1 MHSKQQFP
9 GLVFRMI
16 ACAATAAQALAI
28 VLALAVLS
36 MQSAQAQMFKVI
48 HNFTGGGDGGRPDTG
63 LTMDA
68 AGNLYGTTSEG
79 GNLGGNCSNTGCGTV
94 FKLKHSGSSW
104 VLTPL
109 YSFAG
114 GNDGDSPAG
123 RVIIAKDGTVYG
135 TTFFGGGGSGTVF
148 HLTPSPTAPK
158 TALARWNETVIYRF
172 SGGSDGMYPEGDLT
186 FGQSGNI
193 YGTTQY
199 GGNAGWGVIYELVPS
214 GGSWTETVLYSPQI
228 YDDGAYPTGGVVF
241 DSSGNLYAVFT
252 SGGPFWDDKYGLC
265 FPSGCGTVYELDPSG
280 SGGIIAPFTG
290 GEGRNP
296 EGGLIIDSS
305 NNLYGT
311 TSGGGPGGAG
321 TVFELAATTFNLNL
335 LYTFSENGI
344 GPQDKL
350 VMDAIGDLYGTTSSE
365 GVYGHGSVFKLTPSS
380 GGWTYT
386 SLHDF
391 TGGSDGD
398 FPNGNLVFDVNGN
411 LYGTT
416 YWGGTGAWG
425 VVFEITP

>member
-1 MHSKQQFP
+1 
-9 GLVFRMI
+9 
-16 ACAATAAQALAI
+16 
-28 VLALAVLS
+28 
-36 MQSAQAQMFKVI
+36 
-48 HNFTGGGDGGRPDTG
+48 
-63 LTMDA
+63 
-68 AGNLYGTTSEG
+68 
-79 GNLGGNCSNTGCGTV
+79 
-94 FKLKHSGSSW
+94 
-104 VLTPL
+104 
-109 YSFAG
+109 
-114 GNDGDSPAG
+114 
-123 RVIIAKDGTVYG
+123 
-135 TTFFGGGGSGTVF
+135 
-148 HLTPSPTAPK
+148 
-158 TALARWNETVIYRF
+158 
-172 SGGSDGMYPEGDLT
+172 MYPEGDLT
-186 FGQSGNI
+186 FGRSGNI

-214 GGSWTETVLYSPQI
+214 GGSSTRPSFIRPKFMMTELTPPV
-228 YDDGAYPTGGVVF
+228 A
-241 DSSGNLYAVFT
+241 SSSIARAIFT
-252 SGGPFWDDKYGLC
+252 QCLLQVG
-265 FPSGCGTVYELDPSG
+265 PSGTISTDSVSLVVAVRFMSWTRRDRVVSSLPSLEAKE
-280 SGGIIAPFTG
+280 GILQ
-290 GEGRNP
+290 
-296 EGGLIIDSS
+296 GGLIIDSS

-344 GPQDKL
+344 GPQDEL